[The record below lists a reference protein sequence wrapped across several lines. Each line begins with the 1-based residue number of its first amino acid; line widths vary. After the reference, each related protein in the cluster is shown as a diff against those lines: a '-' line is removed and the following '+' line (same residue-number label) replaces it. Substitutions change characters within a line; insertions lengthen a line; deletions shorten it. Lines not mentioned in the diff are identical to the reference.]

1 MKGKIIFQYILGS
14 LIVLGFFGL
23 LILLVY
29 IAIPEENKDMLNLVI
44 GALIGSFTSVVGYYF
59 GSSLGSHEKNE
70 LLKKGGFQEK
80 K

>member
-23 LILLVY
+23 LVLLVY
-29 IAIPEENKDMLNLVI
+29 IAIPEENKDMLNLVV

-70 LLKKGGFQEK
+70 LLKNK
-80 K
+80 